1 MNQSSLGINISEEKK
16 ILIRLIDK
24 LKKINVK
31 LTEEKQC
38 LENQL
43 IIASNCIRNSKIKNS
58 SKTDELYQISKISKL
73 NSTISIL
80 KNELL
85 KSYNSNSKQIKNT
98 NHDRNKLKD
107 STLNEFNQVN
117 FMKMDLS
124 KSLSRLSELVH

>member
-1 MNQSSLGINISEEKK
+1 LNQSSLGINISEEKK